1 MIDWRKIVN
10 TEYVGRTGA
19 KFVRRLRIHIDD
31 QGLYIIYEDSQLLR

>member
-19 KFVRRLRIHIDD
+19 KFVRRLRIHIEN
-31 QGLYIIYEDSQLLR
+31 QAYRSYMRIANF